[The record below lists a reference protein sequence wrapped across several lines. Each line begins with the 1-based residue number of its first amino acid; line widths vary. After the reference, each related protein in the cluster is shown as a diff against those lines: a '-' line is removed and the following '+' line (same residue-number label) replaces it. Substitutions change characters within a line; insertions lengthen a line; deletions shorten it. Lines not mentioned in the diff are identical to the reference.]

1 MKHLDQMDR
10 YAEMTDADFA
20 EMAIELR
27 NEVLDELRRRE
38 ETIEALAEERRYGI
52 VPWYWRSGSR

>member
-1 MKHLDQMDR
+1 MNTDSLDR

-20 EMAIELR
+20 KMAIEWR

-38 ETIEALAEERRYGI
+38 ETIEAGAEERRYGI
-52 VPWYWRSGSR
+52 VPWYWKTGSR